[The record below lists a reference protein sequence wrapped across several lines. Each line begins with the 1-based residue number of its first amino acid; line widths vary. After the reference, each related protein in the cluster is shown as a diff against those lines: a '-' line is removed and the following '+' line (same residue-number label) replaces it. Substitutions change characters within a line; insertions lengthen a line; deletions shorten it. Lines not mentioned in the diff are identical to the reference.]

1 MVERARAPVA
11 DTVAP
16 AAAWGADMKGI
27 ILAGGRGTRLHPM
40 THVISK
46 QLLPI
51 YDKPM
56 IYYALSTLML
66 AGIRETLVIS
76 TPEDLPKFEQ
86 LLGDGS
92 RWGLTLTYAPQPKP
106 EGLAQAYIIGA
117 DHVADGPSAL
127 VLGDNIFF
135 GHGFTDVLASA
146 AARSSGATVF
156 AYMVSDPERYGVVEF
171 GADGRALSIEEKP
184 KAPRS
189 RWAVTGLYFYDHRA
203 PGIAR
208 RLRPSTRGEL
218 EITDLNRAYL
228 EMGELAVEK
237 LGRGYAWLD
246 TGTPDSL
253 SAATEFVRAL
263 EKRQGMKIACPEE
276 IAYRMGFID
285 RAQLSQLARALG
297 SSAYG
302 QYLADIANEEAEAL
316 RATLRAVGA

>member
-1 MVERARAPVA
+1 
-11 DTVAP
+11 
-16 AAAWGADMKGI
+16 MKGI

-56 IYYALSTLML
+56 IYYALATLML
-66 AGIRETLVIS
+66 AGIRETLIIS

-92 RWGLTLTYAPQPKP
+92 RWGLTLTYAPQPRP

-117 DHVADGPSAL
+117 DHVADGHSAL

-146 AARSSGATVF
+146 AARPTGATVF

-171 GADGRALSIEEKP
+171 GAEGRALSIEEKP

-203 PGIAR
+203 PDIAR
-208 RLRPSTRGEL
+208 RLKPSARGEL